1 MVFGHVNFK
10 RLITKSTNVE
20 ESISW
25 CSDTH
30 DFTHTGAE
38 GENSNVDGIMDGR
51 SNDNNRCGHGYGDG
65 NEAGSERWDNP
76 MYDRLNENSSANVAT
91 TATTTTTTTV
101 TTIAMNDDNNNTENG
116 DRCSTR

>member
-1 MVFGHVNFK
+1 MVGVVFGHVNFK

-38 GENSNVDGIMDGR
+38 GENSNVDGMMGGR
-51 SNDNNRCGHGYGDG
+51 SNDNNRCAHGYGDCK
-65 NEAGSERWDNP
+65 EAGFERWNNP
-76 MYDRLNENSSANVAT
+76 TDDRLNNNNST
-91 TATTTTTTTV
+91 TAASTAATTTIPTA
-101 TTIAMNDDNNNTENG
+101 AMNDNDNNTENR
-116 DRCSTR
+116 DRSSTR